1 MNFTPVV
8 SRFKEERNTEVQIQ
22 LKLGDISIGIQ
33 QFREKLNLNLFFF
46 LISAYNPKSTEYVRK
61 KYKQKLMRFEE
72 ECELIGYLG
81 KEMTARYRE
90 PDELPIDFDHKLSVF
105 LALKDIEPTPT
116 WCA

>member
-1 MNFTPVV
+1 
-8 SRFKEERNTEVQIQ
+8 
-22 LKLGDISIGIQ
+22 
-33 QFREKLNLNLFFF
+33 
-46 LISAYNPKSTEYVRK
+46 
-61 KYKQKLMRFEE
+61 MRFEE

-105 LALKDIEPTPT
+105 LALKDIELTPT